1 MTQTAATQEL
11 KYVFNNYFKIF
22 PKKTFPYLPFILAAF
37 FQSLAWSSG
46 PIFLNK
52 YSLLPRML
60 ILIIFAIGEYIF
72 MSPTMNAGVELYN
85 MKEAELVTEY
95 HVTTLIVFILV
106 NIYVFKKSF
115 ETKYLYAFIFAGL
128 AVYFANK

>member
-1 MTQTAATQEL
+1 M
-11 KYVFNNYFKIF
+11 I
-22 PKKTFPYLPFILAAF
+22 I
-37 FQSLAWSSG
+37 
-46 PIFLNK
+46 
-52 YSLLPRML
+52 L
-60 ILIIFAIGEYIF
+60 ILFAVGEYTF